1 MNNNVYDMQHA
12 RDRKKQQDKEA
23 KKEMARRR
31 LLKAA
36 EKIKW

>member
-1 MNNNVYDMQHA
+1 MSNNVYDMQNA
-12 RDRKKQQDKEA
+12 RKQKEQRDKQA
-23 KKEMARRR
+23 KKEKARRR